1 MICVCGVIG
10 GQRLSSRPDANRK
23 LLIIVTKGNKDFIST
38 ECKTKKPVKERP
50 AQATRAFLT
59 VQLPPGRAP

>member
-1 MICVCGVIG
+1 MPECHRDLDLMIIVILEIMMICVCGVIG

-38 ECKTKKPVKERP
+38 ECKTKNP
-50 AQATRAFLT
+50 
-59 VQLPPGRAP
+59 